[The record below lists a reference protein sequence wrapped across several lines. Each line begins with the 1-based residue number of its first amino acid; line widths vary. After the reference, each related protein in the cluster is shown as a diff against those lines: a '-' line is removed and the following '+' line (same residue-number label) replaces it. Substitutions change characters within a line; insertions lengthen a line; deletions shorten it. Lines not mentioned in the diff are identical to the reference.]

1 MDAAL
6 TAGGVLIALG
16 DVALVAISWRDK
28 SVLGGVLGL
37 VGIPLVLFSRLGA
50 GTRASSEQAL
60 VIAAGALVLVWMGP
74 GRHVIDVGRIGSV
87 TLRYGKKVT

>member
-1 MDAAL
+1 M
-6 TAGGVLIALG
+6 
-16 DVALVAISWRDK
+16 ALVAISWRDK

-60 VIAAGALVLVWMGP
+60 VIAAGALVLGAALFVL
-74 GRHVIDVGRIGSV
+74 GRAVERLLD
-87 TLRYGKKVT
+87 TEPEDEA

>member
-60 VIAAGALVLVWMGP
+60 VIAAGALVLGAALVAL
-74 GRHVIDVGRIGSV
+74 GRALERLLD
-87 TLRYGKKVT
+87 TEPEDEA

>member
-60 VIAAGALVLVWMGP
+60 VIAAGALVLGAALFAL
-74 GRHVIDVGRIGSV
+74 GRAVERLLD
-87 TLRYGKKVT
+87 TEPEDEA

>member
-1 MDAAL
+1 MEAAL

-16 DVALVAISWRDK
+16 DVALVAIAWRDK
-28 SVLGGVLGL
+28 SVLGGMLGL

-60 VIAAGALVLVWMGP
+60 VIAAGALVLGAALVAL
-74 GRHVIDVGRIGSV
+74 GRALERLLD
-87 TLRYGKKVT
+87 TEPEDEA

>member
-50 GTRASSEQAL
+50 RTRASSEQAL
-60 VIAAGALVLVWMGP
+60 VIAAGALVLGAALVAL
-74 GRHVIDVGRIGSV
+74 GRALERLLD
-87 TLRYGKKVT
+87 TEPEDEA

>member
-28 SVLGGVLGL
+28 SVLGGMLGL
-37 VGIPLVLFSRLGA
+37 VGIPLALFSRLDA

-60 VIAAGALVLVWMGP
+60 VIAAGALVLGAALVAL
-74 GRHVIDVGRIGSV
+74 GRALERLLD
-87 TLRYGKKVT
+87 TEPEDEA